1 MEYKPLMLMSY
12 ELSNVNQQ
20 YSTRHSIGVAGEYFY
35 CVINRSK
42 HPKYLKFFLSTW
54 PYIDL
59 SAYAILPFCIMFICN
74 VSIIKNAKF
83 STPMSI
89 RVTSVKNRRNEA
101 DNYAKTTGTSP
112 RASNNLHDLDLA
124 EINRK
129 TKHRSSTKEQMSEDD
144 LNLQLKRKSFCQSCL
159 SICKCEKFRT
169 NRKFLTFNLDLCS
182 KQSKKKID
190 TNETVGKNDIKEE
203 DDDEIH
209 NMDDDE
215 DENRFTMLN
224 AANQNKKL
232 GNKNKKKKESKETNL
247 SALRTNANI
256 NMKTKTLVFKQSS
269 FQFNSHHSKNI
280 KMMTLTI
287 ISITCIFILLT
298 LPIMLFIIV
307 DKLGSIEPKEEK
319 DKFLLIKMPQWFL
332 I

>member
-1 MEYKPLMLMSY
+1 
-12 ELSNVNQQ
+12 
-20 YSTRHSIGVAGEYFY
+20 
-35 CVINRSK
+35 
-42 HPKYLKFFLSTW
+42 
-54 PYIDL
+54 
-59 SAYAILPFCIMFICN
+59 
-74 VSIIKNAKF
+74 
-83 STPMSI
+83 
-89 RVTSVKNRRNEA
+89 
-101 DNYAKTTGTSP
+101 
-112 RASNNLHDLDLA
+112 
-124 EINRK
+124 
-129 TKHRSSTKEQMSEDD
+129 
-144 LNLQLKRKSFCQSCL
+144 
-159 SICKCEKFRT
+159 
-169 NRKFLTFNLDLCS
+169 LDLCS

-190 TNETVGKNDIKEE
+190 TNETVGKNVIKEE

-256 NMKTKTLVFKQSS
+256 NMKSKTLVFKQSS

-319 DKFLLIKMPQWFL
+319 DKFLLIKMAAMVSHMNPNCKSILWAFVNIFMYINHSVNFVLYCLTGSKFRTELANVLSPPSQSTFINMAATEQTQLQVPLRKYSTSIRNSNGIKSNFTPVKSQNMFL
-332 I
+332 NTVVV